1 MKKKIVLSLM
11 VILISIGTILGAK
24 SVEKSMINPNDNNR
38 QISTQRKN
46 TTVKDKNEKKQENKE
61 NNNLNSIQEN
71 KSSKKSNKTSTNTQP
86 KQKSNNVSKE
96 NNNSKEKISP
106 QSKNNNN
113 NISENKTQTPN
124 ILIQDETTGKTITST
139 YIDFSNNP
147 SVGEVTIKVMQG
159 RYEATGYGDNI
170 YFSSIAGINEKSK
183 GPLSGWC
190 YYVNGVK
197 ASNSAGAY
205 KLKAGDSLIWKFV
218 KDGVNN

>member
-61 NNNLNSIQEN
+61 NNNLNSTQEN

-86 KQKSNNVSKE
+86 KQKSDNVSKE
-96 NNNSKEKISP
+96 NNNSKEKSSP
-106 QSKNNNN
+106 QSKNNN

-197 ASNSAGAY
+197 ASKSAGAY